1 MKGFKSGYGDKV
13 LPFWAV
19 FNLYVIFVITSTPG
33 LAITPIMG
41 TLQTI
46 FPGTTQLETQ
56 FLELGPNIAAIPF
69 VFIGGAIGAKY
80 NNVKLCNWTCLI
92 YGICGTL
99 FFFVPNMICLIILS
113 FLLGIFGGI
122 LSPLASAFIAD
133 MFNGKQRSAQYG
145 GTSAVLNLVLMVSVI
160 GTGYLAKIDW
170 RLPFIIYLL
179 PFIPL
184 FFAKRFGQFIKEPT
198 HASKVAGGQPK
209 PKYKFSQNVD
219 VKALVRYCI
228 YYFIIT
234 LVIASISLY
243 IPFIFSDASVAGD
256 LTSILFLGI
265 MASGFTLN
273 WCLKFLKKNV
283 ALIVLI
289 IILIG
294 FVMMILPVTGIGRY
308 VIVGLGI
315 FLASYFYGIAQP
327 YYYNRLSTLSTRAAL
342 TITLAI
348 FAIMDSSGNVLAPFI
363 IDGVA
368 DAFGTSANAHPLF
381 AFKFCC
387 VLIAIST
394 VVVLIRQIIVRNR
407 HSSTDEVPLL
417 VRQEQAA
424 AQTSAETK
432 ASAQTATVPASKV
445 NAAPD
450 NGARAADKATQ
461 TAASIKNKISGSQDP
476 KTSD

>member
-19 FNLYVIFVITSTPG
+19 FNLYVIFIITSTPG

-41 TLQTI
+41 TMQTI

-69 VFIGGAIGAKY
+69 VFIGGAIGAKF

-92 YGICGTL
+92 YGICGAL

-122 LSPLASAFIAD
+122 LSPLASSFIAD
-133 MFNGKQRSAQYG
+133 MFNGKQRTAQYG

-160 GTGYLAKIDW
+160 LTGYLAKIDW

-184 FFAKRFGQFIKEPT
+184 IFAKRFGQFIKEPNQN
-198 HASKVAGGQPK
+198 SKTAKGEPK
-209 PKYKFSQNVD
+209 PKFKFSENVD

-228 YYFIIT
+228 YYFVIT
-234 LVIASISLY
+234 LVIAAISLY
-243 IPFIFSDASVAGD
+243 IPFIFTNSSVAGD

-273 WCLKFLKKNV
+273 WCLRFLKKNV
-283 ALIVLI
+283 ALLVLL

-294 FVMMILPVTGIGRY
+294 FVMMILPVTGIGQY
-308 VIVGLGI
+308 IIVGLGI

-327 YYYNRLSTLSTRAAL
+327 YYYDRLSTLSTRVAL
-342 TITLAI
+342 TLTLAI

-368 DAFGTSANAHPLF
+368 KVFGTSADTHPLF
-381 AFKFCC
+381 AFRFSAI
-387 VLIAIST
+387 LIAASL

-407 HSSTDEVPLL
+407 HSSVDEVPLL

-424 AQTSAETK
+424 QAAEQAAEAAAQK
-432 ASAQTATVPASKV
+432 ASAEKA
-445 NAAPD
+445 
-450 NGARAADKATQ
+450 GAKPEAK
-461 TAASIKNKISGSQDP
+461 TAAK
-476 KTSD
+476 